1 VVSRSLATF
10 GIERGYHAALV
21 NDKVL
26 CPPSFRSTSLF
37 DSGLRLAT
45 KIDKVV
51 RALPVRLAEALRSI
65 MDLADR
71 HDDKLVQSSLSEQE
85 DLPPNQQ
92 EVIGV
97 SLEAARHL
105 LAKTNAREFS
115 SIFSTMLRLLL
126 VTAGSTCCQ
135 DFVSR
140 TAMAP
145 NWGAPSYDWLPNVP
159 VFGTFKG
166 PHFLALIERQIPGA
180 WD

>member
-1 VVSRSLATF
+1 
-10 GIERGYHAALV
+10 
-21 NDKVL
+21 
-26 CPPSFRSTSLF
+26 LF